1 MNLIDVSKVKKF
13 QELFDS
19 VGTKPNFDNW
29 KLRVSLIQEELNEL
43 KQAFEANDMVE
54 VADAYGDIMFLVLG
68 GVYKHGIPYFD
79 KIFDEICDSNL
90 SKSDKT
96 LDDAMLSKEK
106 YSKDG
111 IETHIQAKDDRFII
125 RRNEDNK
132 ILKSHKYT
140 PVSLEKYFTIDD
152 LDQELDQILDELKEY
167 IENNDNQTI
176 TIAHRLL
183 EGCKQI
189 KRYSTYTDLTYINN
203 VQLILNNR
211 PEIEFFTK
219 ISERLQQNIIGRLAI
234 KFQGFTR

>member
-1 MNLIDVSKVKKF
+1 MNISTEKVKKF
-13 QELFDS
+13 QELVDS

-29 KLRVSLIQEELNEL
+29 KLRVDLIQEELNEL

-96 LDDAMLSKEK
+96 LDDAVLSKEK

-152 LDQELDQILDELKEY
+152 LDQELDQILDEIEKIVHTIPNEKDKSQCMYYLK
-167 IENNDNQTI
+167 NLRDNRGYFDTTNLTMLMSILGVHQ
-176 TIAHRLL
+176 A
-183 EGCKQI
+183 KQWDNI
-189 KRYSTYTDLTYINN
+189 KEKLT
-203 VQLILNNR
+203 LN
-211 PEIEFFTK
+211 
-219 ISERLQQNIIGRLAI
+219 QNGRLAI

>member
-1 MNLIDVSKVKKF
+1 MNLIDVTKVKKF

-29 KLRVSLIQEELNEL
+29 KLRVNLIQEELNEL

-106 YSKDG
+106 YFKDG

-152 LDQELDQILDELKEY
+152 LDQELDQILDEIEKELEEDEY
-167 IENNDNQTI
+167 SKMLIKGRILWGIEQVRK
-176 TIAHRLL
+176 HRSFL
-183 EGCKQI
+183 
-189 KRYSTYTDLTYINN
+189 DLTYINE
-203 VQLILNNR
+203 VFHPINNR
-211 PEIEFFTK
+211 QFIPFFTK
-219 ISERLQQNIIGRLAI
+219 IAERLQQNINGRLAI

>member
-1 MNLIDVSKVKKF
+1 MNLIDVTKVKKF

-29 KLRVSLIQEELNEL
+29 KLRVNLIQEELNEL

-106 YSKDG
+106 YFKDG

-152 LDQELDQILDELKEY
+152 LDQELYQILDEIEKIIHTISNEKDKSQCMYYLK
-167 IENNDNQTI
+167 NLRDNRGYFDTTNLTMLMSILGVHQVKQWDNI
-176 TIAHRLL
+176 KEKLRL
-183 EGCKQI
+183 
-189 KRYSTYTDLTYINN
+189 N
-203 VQLILNNR
+203 
-211 PEIEFFTK
+211 
-219 ISERLQQNIIGRLAI
+219 QNGRLAI